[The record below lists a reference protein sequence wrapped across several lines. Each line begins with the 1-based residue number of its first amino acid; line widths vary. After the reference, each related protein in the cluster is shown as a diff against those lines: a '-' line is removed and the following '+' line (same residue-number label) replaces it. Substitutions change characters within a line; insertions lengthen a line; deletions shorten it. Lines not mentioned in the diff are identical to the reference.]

1 MNKFKIAVIG
11 DQFMKASAFTDA
23 LATAPHYKPAQA
35 LLLKMIEER
44 T

>member
-1 MNKFKIAVIG
+1 MARALREMG
-11 DQFMKASAFTDA
+11 DKAGSRRHLLDA
-23 LATAPHYKPAQA
+23 LATAPHFKPAQA